1 MLESAKSAETAPI
14 AERFIRN
21 LGALTEEEQR
31 LLGEKRVFIAGCG
44 GLGGYLLE
52 LLLRLGVRRIVLAD
66 GDVFEASNLNRQLL
80 ATPALL
86 GTAKAK
92 AAKARAAAIAPEAE
106 VVAHEVFLTAD
117 KAACLLAGCDAAL
130 DALDNIESRRLL
142 AEACAAVGIPL
153 IHGAIHGWTAQ
164 VALCLPGD
172 RLMDRLYP
180 KGATLAD
187 KASLAFT
194 PPFCAAMQTALCV
207 RLLCD
212 REVPA
217 GRLWFVD
224 LLDMEMTGIF

>member
-21 LGALTEEEQR
+21 LGALREEEQR

-92 AAKARAAAIAPEAE
+92 AQSAGTQTTGGALAAAS
-106 VVAHEVFLTAD
+106 
-117 KAACLLAGCDAAL
+117 
-130 DALDNIESRRLL
+130 N
-142 AEACAAVGIPL
+142 
-153 IHGAIHGWTAQ
+153 
-164 VALCLPGD
+164 
-172 RLMDRLYP
+172 
-180 KGATLAD
+180 
-187 KASLAFT
+187 
-194 PPFCAAMQTALCV
+194 
-207 RLLCD
+207 
-212 REVPA
+212 
-217 GRLWFVD
+217 
-224 LLDMEMTGIF
+224 